1 VTFGATGTFWI
12 DEELKTKMAEIT
24 AQMVKDLRER
34 SGLPMMDCKQAL
46 AEVGGDMEKAVEL
59 LRKRGAAA
67 AEKKAGRATSEGR
80 IGSCVDRAKG
90 VAAIVEMLC
99 ESAPVS
105 NNPMFKELADKIARQ
120 AALTGVVDPEALRG
134 SKLADD
140 AGRTINDLIHDA
152 VNVIRENMVLGR
164 VARVEA
170 CLPAVYVHFNGK
182 VGVVLAAAGENVDDA
197 VLRDVCMHIAFTNP
211 QAVTR
216 DQMPTDVVAKER
228 EFQAEKTKAEGKPA
242 AIVDKIVSGRMDKWF
257 AERTLVEQP
266 FVKDD
271 KKTVGEVLKA
281 AGAQVKSFVRLQVG
295 VA

>member
-1 VTFGATGTFWI
+1 
-12 DEELKTKMAEIT
+12 MAEIT

-46 AEVGGDMEKAVEL
+46 VECGGDMEKAVEL
-59 LRKRGAAA
+59 LRKRGATA

-80 IGSCVDRAKG
+80 IGSYVDKGRG

-105 NNPMFKELADKIARQ
+105 NNPMFKELADKIAKQ
-120 AALTGVVDPEALRG
+120 AALSGELNADALRA
-134 SKLADD
+134 SKLVDD
-140 AGRTINDLIHDA
+140 AGKTVNDLIHDV
-152 VNVIRENMVLGR
+152 VNVIRENMVVGR
-164 VARVEA
+164 VARVQSSA
-170 CLPAVYVHFNGK
+170 PVVYVHFNGK
-182 VGVVLAAAGENVDDA
+182 VGVVLAADGASADEA
-197 VLRDVCMHIAFTNP
+197 TLRDVCMHIAFTNP

-216 DQMPTDVVAKER
+216 EQMPAEAVAKE
-228 EFQAEKTKAEGKPA
+228 KAIVVEQVKASGKPA
-242 AIVDKIVSGRMDKWF
+242 AMLDKIVSGKMDRWF
-257 AERTLVEQP
+257 SERALVEQP

-281 AGAQVKSFVRLQVG
+281 AGAQVTGFTRLQVG

>member
-1 VTFGATGTFWI
+1 
-12 DEELKTKMAEIT
+12 MAEIT

-46 AEVGGDMEKAVEL
+46 AEVGGDMEKAMEL

-80 IGSCVDRAKG
+80 IGSYLDTQKG

-105 NNPMFKELADKIARQ
+105 NNPMFKELSDKIARQ
-120 AALTGVVDPEALRG
+120 AALSGVVDAEALRT
-134 SKLADD
+134 SKLVDEPD
-140 AGRTINDLIHDA
+140 KTVNDLIHDT

-164 VARVEA
+164 ITRVEA
-170 CLPAVYVHFNGK
+170 SKPAVYVHFNGK
-182 VGVVLAAAGENVDDA
+182 VGVVLAAEGAGADEA
-197 VLRDVCMHIAFTNP
+197 TLRDICMHIAFTNP
-211 QAVTR
+211 MAVTR
-216 DQMPTDVVAKER
+216 EQVPADVVAKEK
-228 EFQAEKTKAEGKPA
+228 EITEEQVKASGKPA
-242 AIVDKIVSGRMDKWF
+242 AILEKIVAGKMDRWF
-257 AERTLVEQP
+257 AERVLVEQP

-271 KKTVGEVLKA
+271 KKTVGEVLKGI
-281 AGAQVKSFVRLQVG
+281 GANVISFARLQVG

>member
-1 VTFGATGTFWI
+1 
-12 DEELKTKMAEIT
+12 MAEIT

-46 AEVGGDMEKAVEL
+46 TEAGGDLEKAMEL
-59 LRKRGAAA
+59 LRKRGKTIGD
-67 AEKKAGRATSEGR
+67 KKAGRATNEGR
-80 IGSCVDRAKG
+80 IGSYVDREKG

-120 AALTGVVDPEALRG
+120 AALSGLVDPEAVRT
-134 SKLADD
+134 SKLVDD
-140 AGRTINDLIHDA
+140 AGRTVDDLIHDV
-152 VNVIRENMVLGR
+152 VNVIRENMVVGR
-164 VARVEA
+164 IARVEA
-170 CLPAVYVHFNGK
+170 CVPTVYVHFNGK
-182 VGVVLAAAGENVDDA
+182 VGVVLAAEGENVDDS

-216 DQMPTDVVAKER
+216 DQMPADLVAKER
-228 EFQAEKTKAEGKPA
+228 EIVAEQVKASGKPA
-242 AIVDKIVSGRMDKWF
+242 AMIDKIVSGKMDRWF
-257 AERTLVEQP
+257 SERALVEQP
-266 FVKDD
+266 FVKEE
-271 KKTVGEVLKA
+271 KKTVAEVLKA

>member
-1 VTFGATGTFWI
+1 
-12 DEELKTKMAEIT
+12 MAEIT

-46 AEVGGDMEKAVEL
+46 AECGGEMDKAVEL

-80 IGSCVDRAKG
+80 IGSYVDKAKG
-90 VAAIVEMLC
+90 VGAIVEMLC

-105 NNPMFKELADKIARQ
+105 NNPMFKELADKIAKQ
-120 AALTGVVDPEALRG
+120 AALSGLTDAEALRT
-134 SKLADD
+134 SKLVEGTGTVAD
-140 AGRTINDLIHDA
+140 AIHDV
-152 VNVIRENMVLGR
+152 VNVIRENMVIGR
-164 VARVEA
+164 VARVQA
-170 CLPAVYVHFNGK
+170 GAPVVYVHFNGR
-182 VGVVLAAAGENVDDA
+182 VGVVVAAEGASADEN

-216 DQMPTDVVAKER
+216 DQMPAEAVTKER
-228 EFQAEKTKAEGKPA
+228 AFQLEKTQAEGKPA
-242 AIVDKIVSGRMDKWF
+242 AMLEKIVGGRMDKWF
-257 AERTLVEQP
+257 AEHTLVEQP

-271 KKTVGEVLKA
+271 KKSVGEVLKS
-281 AGAQVKSFVRLQVG
+281 AGATLSQFVRLQVG